1 MKIID
6 FLKIKFLNQFSLEKK
21 RKSIVSHFGEKS
33 IQSLN
38 GTLRSKPDK
47 DDAWFF
53 ILSKKFEKF
62 YDIGANIGY
71 TALIARINNPKGQI
85 LLVDPNPEALGVAVQ
100 NLLLNNLCLGADL
113 YAAFVSDKSGLK
125 QTFFT
130 VGAGAAGSMYKG
142 HAKTAAKINSFFEV
156 QTISLDDLSEKV
168 GWFPDFIK
176 IDVEGAESN
185 VLNGAVELTRK
196 CQPVIMVEMHS
207 PDELPMVVN
216 AKRIIDWCEKVD
228 YYAWYMAKQQKLT
241 NPQEIAHRG
250 KCHLLLLPKEAPYP
264 NELIGIKEGSEI
276 PIFNA

>member
-1 MKIID
+1 MKILD
-6 FLKIKFLNQFSLEKK
+6 LIKVSILRIFSLQVK
-21 RKSIVSHFGEKS
+21 RKKIVTDFGVDSI
-33 IQSLN
+33 ISLS
-38 GTLRSKPDK
+38 GTIRIKPDK
-47 DDAWFF
+47 DDAWFYL
-53 ILSKKFEKF
+53 LSRKYNKI
-62 YDIGANIGY
+62 YDIGANIGC
-71 TALIARINNPKGQI
+71 TALISRLNNPNGKI
-85 LLVDPNPEALGVAVQ
+85 LLVDPNQEALGLAAQ
-100 NLLLNNLCLGADL
+100 NLIYNNWINHVEF
-113 YAAFVSDKSGLK
+113 YTYFVSDVSNKK
-125 QTFFT
+125 QLFFT
-130 VGAGAAGSMYKG
+130 VGSGAAGSMFRG
-142 HAKTAAKINSFFEV
+142 HAHTASKLNSFFEV
-156 QTISLDDLSEKV
+156 PTISLDDLSEKV
-168 GWFPDFIK
+168 GWLPDFIK